1 MGRKGKRN
9 ATTDTKRCHI
19 NSLEKLRAHAA
30 KVQTQ
35 STQLIGC
42 MTLVWFFTPTTE
54 HTLQCVQA
62 DAAARNNRKR
72 EETWEIAQVV
82 GTAGSEVSV

>member
-35 STQLIGC
+35 STQC
-42 MTLVWFFTPTTE
+42 RVVVVWVTNIVTG
-54 HTLQCVQA
+54 L
-62 DAAARNNRKR
+62 AR
-72 EETWEIAQVV
+72 
-82 GTAGSEVSV
+82 SSVFA